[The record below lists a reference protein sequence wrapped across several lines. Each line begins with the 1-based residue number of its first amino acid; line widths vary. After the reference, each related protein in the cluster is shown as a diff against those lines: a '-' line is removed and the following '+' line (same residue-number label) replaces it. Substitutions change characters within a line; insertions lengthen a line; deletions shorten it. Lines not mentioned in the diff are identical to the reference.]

1 MSRSR
6 MRSMIGSTMR
16 STMPGAMALI
26 LLLGIAAA
34 AGAGAGAAN
43 GASRQTLSEDQAAA
57 IRRGVQATLD
67 AYREHA
73 AAGRWEELMRLYA
86 DEPRFQWV
94 ASGIV
99 EARSVDQIRRH
110 FAALPP
116 GARVE
121 NTFQDTEITPLAP
134 GVAMVTTL
142 FQTRLVDPQGGG
154 FAFGGALTMT
164 LIERPDGW
172 KILNGHSSSVVRR
185 DGSGGRGT
193 SSP

>member
-1 MSRSR
+1 
-6 MRSMIGSTMR
+6 MRSMIG

-34 AGAGAGAAN
+34 AGAGVGDSANGAGAGAAN
-43 GASRQTLSEDQAAA
+43 GASAQTLSEDQAGA

-86 DEPRFQWV
+86 DEPRFRWV

-99 EARSVDQIRRH
+99 EARSVDQIRKH

-116 GARVE
+116 GTRVE
-121 NTFQDTEITPLAP
+121 NTYQGTEITPLAP

-172 KILNGHSSSVVRR
+172 KILNGHSSSPARER
-185 DGSGGRGT
+185 N
-193 SSP
+193 

>member
-1 MSRSR
+1 
-6 MRSMIGSTMR
+6 MIGSTM
-16 STMPGAMALI
+16 SAVMALI
-26 LLLGIAAA
+26 LLLGIAGA
-34 AGAGAGAAN
+34 AGASASASAADGASAAN
-43 GASRQTLSEDQAAA
+43 GASGQTLSEDQAAA

-99 EARSVDQIRRH
+99 EARSVDQIRKH

-121 NTFQDTEITPLAP
+121 TTFQGTEITPLAP

-172 KILNGHSSSVVRR
+172 KILNGHSSSPARR
-185 DGSGGRGT
+185 EASGARMKRCA
-193 SSP
+193 P

>member
-1 MSRSR
+1 MAMSQLRV
-6 MRSMIGSTMR
+6 RSMIGSMMSATV
-16 STMPGAMALI
+16 ALI
-26 LLLGIAAA
+26 FLLGIAAA
-34 AGAGAGAAN
+34 AGAGEAN
-43 GASRQTLSEDQAAA
+43 GASGQTLPEDQAAA

-86 DEPRFQWV
+86 DEPRFRWV

-99 EARSVDQIRRH
+99 EARSVDQIRKH

-116 GARVE
+116 GTRVE
-121 NTFQDTEITPLAP
+121 NTFQDTEITPLSSS
-134 GVAMVTTL
+134 VAMVTTL
-142 FQTRLVDPQGGG
+142 FQTRLVDAHGGG

-172 KILNGHSSSVVRR
+172 KILNGHSSSAVRR
-185 DGSGGRGT
+185 SG
-193 SSP
+193 

>member
-6 MRSMIGSTMR
+6 MHSMIST
-16 STMPGAMALI
+16 ALALS
-26 LLLGIAAA
+26 LLLGS
-34 AGAGAGAAN
+34 GAATAGGSAVN
-43 GASRQTLSEDQAAA
+43 GASAQAMTEDQAAA

-86 DEPRFQWV
+86 DEPRFRWV

-99 EARSVDQIRRH
+99 EARSVEQIRKY
-110 FAALPP
+110 FAGLPP
-116 GARVE
+116 GTRVE
-121 NTFQDTEITPLAP
+121 NTYQGTEITPLAP

-154 FAFGGALTMT
+154 FAFSGALTMT

-172 KILNGHSSSVVRR
+172 KILNGHSSSPARR
-185 DGSGGRGT
+185 EGSGTRGT
-193 SSP
+193 QSP

>member
-1 MSRSR
+1 MSRSKL
-6 MRSMIGSTMR
+6 RSMIGSTM
-16 STMPGAMALI
+16 SATMALI
-26 LLLGIAAA
+26 FGMAA
-34 AGAGAGAAN
+34 AGAGEAN
-43 GASRQTLSEDQAAA
+43 GASAQTLPEDQAAA

-86 DEPRFQWV
+86 DEPRFRWV

-99 EARSVDQIRRH
+99 EARSVDQIRKY

-116 GARVE
+116 GTRVE
-121 NTFQDTEITPLAP
+121 NTYQDTEITPLAP

-154 FAFGGALTMT
+154 GFAFGGALTMT

-172 KILNGHSSSVVRR
+172 KILNGHSSSPVRR
-185 DGSGGRGT
+185 ERNGARGT

>member
-1 MSRSR
+1 
-6 MRSMIGSTMR
+6 MRSMIRSTMR

-26 LLLGIAAA
+26 LGIAAA
-34 AGAGAGAAN
+34 SAGASVAN
-43 GASRQTLSEDQAAA
+43 GATAQALPEDQAAA

-86 DEPRFQWV
+86 DEPRFRWV
-94 ASGIV
+94 ASGTV
-99 EARSVDQIRRH
+99 EARSVEQIRKY

-116 GARVE
+116 GTRVE
-121 NTFQDTEITPLAP
+121 NTYQGTEITPLAP

-172 KILNGHSSSVVRR
+172 KILNGHSSSAVRR
-185 DGSGGRGT
+185 EGSGVRGT
-193 SSP
+193 PSP

>member
-1 MSRSR
+1 
-6 MRSMIGSTMR
+6 MRSMIGSTM
-16 STMPGAMALI
+16 SATMALI
-26 LLLGIAAA
+26 FGMAA
-34 AGAGAGAAN
+34 AGAGEAT
-43 GASRQTLSEDQAAA
+43 GASAQTLSEDQAAA
-57 IRRGVQATLD
+57 IRRGVQTTLD

-86 DEPRFQWV
+86 DEPRFRWV

-99 EARSVDQIRRH
+99 EAHSVDQIRKY

-116 GARVE
+116 GTRVE
-121 NTFQDTEITPLAP
+121 TTYQGTEITPLSS

-142 FQTRLVDPQGGG
+142 FETRLVDLQGGG

-172 KILNGHSSSVVRR
+172 KILHGHSSSPVRR
-185 DGSGGRGT
+185 EGSSVRGT